1 MMMKLHFNRSNG
13 IFSVRRVDRSTAFA
27 TAKNFKIPR
36 VGLVNELSP
45 NVHVLITR
53 GTFIKAT
60 EDWKRPEVQVVVTK
74 WPRVRLF
81 IEWLKET
88 F

>member
-1 MMMKLHFNRSNG
+1 MMKLHFNRSNG

-27 TAKNFKIPR
+27 TAKNFKIPFFGS
-36 VGLVNELSP
+36 VHALAP
-45 NVHVLITR
+45 NVHILITR
-53 GTFIKAT
+53 NTFNKAT

-74 WPRVRLF
+74 WPRVRLLV
-81 IEWLKET
+81 EWLKET